1 MARQLSSIIYKA
13 LTTTVEALSI
23 SMPYS
28 GDSVVERM
36 GREQLVKGMNVTTY
50 EKGQGSCE
58 DCIMGKHTR
67 RPFDDNTTRETEV
80 LERVYIDLWGL
91 SGDTRLHLRLHLRT
105 PTFTTFDILLL
116 SIPYPTSLPI
126 VDTIHNPPYHNSD
139 VSSNLR
145 PFPTWSFG
153 LSRAIP
159 LFPHMVPLLLFN
171 IVPPFI

>member
-1 MARQLSSIIYKA
+1 MKGCGIDHQHKEQYAPLSYHEMWS
-13 LTTTVEALSI
+13 
-23 SMPYS
+23 
-28 GDSVVERM
+28 D
-36 GREQLVKGMNVTTY
+36 
-50 EKGQGSCE
+50 
-58 DCIMGKHTR
+58 H
-67 RPFDDNTTRETEV
+67 
-80 LERVYIDLWGL
+80 L
-91 SGDTRLHLRLHLRT
+91 SGDTRLHLRT

-116 SIPYPTSLPI
+116 LIPYPTSLPI
-126 VDTIHNPPYHNSD
+126 VDTIHNPLYHNSD